1 MGESRNGWIFLHN
14 SDIIAPTI
22 LKRRKSM
29 RYLVVAGVLA
39 LMATVVGVQGAL
51 ATGYVAVG
59 KEECKCDPLI
69 ARGVVPDTLNKL
81 HHALVFPT
89 IISLLDKISVEGRA
103 ILAQFRADREVVAT
117 SDEALTPPE
126 KAEEKK
132 EPTVAPK
139 KKPTKKKRVK
149 VPPRAL

>member
-1 MGESRNGWIFLHN
+1 
-14 SDIIAPTI
+14 
-22 LKRRKSM
+22 M
-29 RYLVVAGVLA
+29 RSLVVAGALA
-39 LMATVVGVQGAL
+39 LMAGVLGVQGAL

-81 HHALVFPT
+81 HHALFFPT

-103 ILAQFRADREVVAT
+103 ILAQFRADREVVAA
-117 SDEALTPPE
+117 SDEAVAPPE
-126 KAEEKK
+126 KTEEKK